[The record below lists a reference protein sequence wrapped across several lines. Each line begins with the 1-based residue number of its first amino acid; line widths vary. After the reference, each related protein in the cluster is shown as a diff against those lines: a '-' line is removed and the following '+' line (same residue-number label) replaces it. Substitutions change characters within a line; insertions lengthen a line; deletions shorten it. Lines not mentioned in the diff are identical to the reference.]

1 MTAEPQQQE
10 ATYKKGVVRSLK
22 GLVIKIQ
29 FDEDMPNL
37 NEMLYVDNESKS
49 PLLVNSLAHGD
60 VAVCLNIGGDY
71 SIQKGDSVTRSGRSL
86 EIPVGDAMIGRVWDA
101 MGRPIDG
108 KPQLD
113 EATLAKMP
121 KRPIFSP
128 SYQETSLENRQDDV
142 LETGL
147 KVLDFFTPFVKGRK
161 IGIVGGAGVGKT
173 VLTMEIINNVAEGSG
188 AISMFA
194 GIGERIRE
202 GHELYKTLGDNDL
215 LKTTAMFFGQ
225 MNENPVQRSLIGLA
239 AITLAEYF
247 RDDMKKDVLLF
258 ADNMYRYIQA
268 KNEVSTIIDQ
278 TPAEGGYQP
287 TVFSDVKTFQDRL
300 ASNANGS
307 ITALQTIYVPADDL
321 SDPAVQ
327 MIQHE
332 LDSTIVLSRAV
343 AAQGIRP
350 SVDILASKSSLL
362 TPEVVGERHYDLAS
376 RATAI
381 LQKYESLK
389 GIIAI
394 IGESELS
401 EEDRDDYNKAKALIE
416 FFKQRFNV
424 MEKVTGVPGEHMT
437 REQTLA
443 GVEEIIGAGKVSGNS
458 GSAESVE
465 GTPTA
470 NANEARPQTPAAD
483 STAQPQPAQVAAA
496 EQSPAEQKQAPAQ
509 SGLPKPT
516 DIATISNPAGDTK
529 PVEQAPPA
537 EEAKK

>member
-1 MTAEPQQQE
+1 MS
-10 ATYKKGVVRSLK
+10 KKANITGKIRSLK
-22 GLVIKIQ
+22 GLVVTVQ
-29 FDEDMPNL
+29 FIDDMPNI
-37 NEMLYVDNESKS
+37 NEIIYVDNENDS
-49 PLLVNSLAHGD
+49 PLLVSSMSGGD
-60 VAVCLNIGGDY
+60 TAICLNIGGDY
-71 SIQKGDSVTRSGRSL
+71 SIQKGDGVSRSGKSL
-86 EIPVGDAMIGRVWDA
+86 EIPVGEEMIGRVWDA
-101 MGRPIDG
+101 MARPIDG

-113 EATLAKMP
+113 QATLDKMI
-121 KRPIFSP
+121 KRPIFAP
-128 SYQETSLENRQDDV
+128 DFQETSLESRQDDI

-202 GHELYKTLGDNDL
+202 GHELYQTLEDNDL

-268 KNEVSTIIDQ
+268 RNEVSTIIDQ

-350 SVDILASKSSLL
+350 AVDILSSKSSLL
-362 TPEVVGERHYDLAS
+362 TPEVVGERHYELATRS
-376 RATAI
+376 MAI

-401 EEDRDDYNKAKALIE
+401 SEDRDDYLKAKALIE

-424 MEKVTGVPGEHMT
+424 MEKVTGIPGEHT
-437 REQTLA
+437 SREQTLD
-443 GVEEIIGAGKVSGNS
+443 GVEAIIGKIDGL
-458 GSAESVE
+458 
-465 GTPTA
+465 
-470 NANEARPQTPAAD
+470 NEAIEPEEQ
-483 STAQPQPAQVAAA
+483 QVTIEEKDKSGA
-496 EQSPAEQKQAPAQ
+496 E
-509 SGLPKPT
+509 
-516 DIATISNPAGDTK
+516 
-529 PVEQAPPA
+529 
-537 EEAKK
+537 

>member
-1 MTAEPQQQE
+1 MNNQAQ
-10 ATYKKGVVRSLK
+10 YKKGIVRSLK
-22 GLVIKIQ
+22 GIVIKVQ
-29 FDEDMPNL
+29 FPENVPDL
-37 NEMLYVDNESKS
+37 NEMLYVDNEAKS
-49 PLLVNSLAHGD
+49 PILVSSISGGD
-60 VAVCLNIGGDY
+60 TAVCLNIGGDY
-71 SIQKGDSVTRSGRSL
+71 SIMKGDLVTRSGHSL
-86 EIPVGDAMIGRVWDA
+86 EIPVGDEMIGRVWDA

-108 KPQLD
+108 KPPLD
-113 EATLAKMP
+113 DAVIAKMP
-121 KRPIFSP
+121 KRAIFSP
-128 SYQETSLENRQDDV
+128 AFQETSLESRPDDI

-202 GHELYKTLGDNDL
+202 GHELYDTLEKNDL

-225 MNENPVQRSLIGLA
+225 MNENPVQRSLIGLS

-247 RDDMKKDVLLF
+247 RDDQKKDVLLF

-268 KNEVSTIIDQ
+268 RNEVSTIIDQ
-278 TPAEGGYQP
+278 TPSEGGYQP
-287 TVFSDVKTFQDRL
+287 TVFSDVKSFQDRL
-300 ASNANGS
+300 ASNGNGS

-332 LDSTIVLSRAV
+332 LDSTIVLSRSV

-350 SVDILASKSSLL
+350 AVDILASKSSLL
-362 TPEVVGERHYDLAS
+362 TPEVVGERHYELAT
-376 RATAI
+376 RALAI

-401 EEDRDDYNKAKALIE
+401 AEDREDVQKAKQLIE

-424 MEKVTGVPGEHMT
+424 MEKVSGVPGEHIT
-437 REQTLA
+437 REETLD
-443 GVEEIIGAGKVSGNS
+443 GVEVIIGKSSNAEDQ
-458 GSAESVE
+458 SAKMPAS
-465 GTPTA
+465 TA
-470 NANEARPQTPAAD
+470 NT
-483 STAQPQPAQVAAA
+483 
-496 EQSPAEQKQAPAQ
+496 
-509 SGLPKPT
+509 KPT
-516 DIATISNPAGDTK
+516 EGVSSSDSGKEQDSSSEHASESDDTSSSESEDIK
-529 PVEQAPPA
+529 
-537 EEAKK
+537 EESSEKSTSSEEGEEEGESLWQRMHRRQNQSS